1 MSKEELVAI
10 VTGAGSGIGF
20 AIAKEFLLNNIKVCL
35 NDLNQESL
43 IKAEEKILEEGI
55 ERSSFLTVRG
65 DISNED
71 EVENLFN
78 STSKSIGECSILVN
92 NAGIVQQKKF
102 HNLSFDDWKKMLSV
116 HLDGCF
122 LCCKQAIPEMLKNKK
137 GIIINIASQLG
148 QIGGIDLAHYSA
160 AKAGIIGFTKSLAR
174 EYSNFGIRV
183 NAIAPGPIDTELVM
197 NLSDEWRNEKRQSL
211 PLEKFGKP
219 EDVAKTAL
227 FLASDNAKIYVGQT
241 LGPNSGDVML

>member
-1 MSKEELVAI
+1 MSQKELVAI

-20 AIAKEFLLNNIKVCL
+20 AIAKEFLLNNMKVCL
-35 NDLNQESL
+35 NDSNEESL
-43 IKAEEKILEEGI
+43 NKAEGKILKEGI
-55 ERSSFLTVRG
+55 ANSSFLTVKG
-65 DISNED
+65 DISNEND
-71 EVENLFN
+71 VENLFN
-78 STSKSIGECSILVN
+78 ISSKKLGRCSILVN

-122 LCCKQAIPEMLKNKK
+122 LCCKQAIPDMLKNKN

-148 QIGGIDLAHYSA
+148 QIGGIDLSHYSA

-174 EYSNFGIRV
+174 EYSNNGIRV

-197 NLSDEWRNEKRQSL
+197 NLSDEWRNEKKKSL

-227 FLASDNAKIYVGQT
+227 FLSSENAKIYVGQT